1 MKFLLIFLI
10 FINTLF
16 AINIDKTWYE
26 NTNEELQKVYSEQ
39 LTKIST
45 QNQDLNQEQKEQ
57 IDYQKLLLK
66 RLTSELNYDTK
77 LKFEKPT
84 EIKDTDGFI
93 NTIKNYLQIDSS
105 FESNQKSSDEKN
117 SKLETLAEQISKI
130 EDKELVSTTN
140 SQLLYALYTIE
151 NKNIKEQS
159 KVLQS
164 LLDEYKEALLN
175 ALKNVSFTA
184 DEKLSEIITKHLSDL
199 DTISKDEKRV
209 SLLLDKA
216 VISENQR
223 QIDSNKKE
231 LEKIADKKT
240 KLIDSIVFNKV
251 EELIVPLK
259 NKKSKY
265 FDLNSNLDE
274 FIQTNDVDYHSLM
287 DLLKYLSRVHI
298 GITKST
304 FADTKESIIDIVKF
318 GWNEVNKPYI
328 PLGDGVSILDI
339 TKFLFIFIIGF
350 SLASFYRGKIGKANL
365 KNSSQATKTLLANLG
380 FYFLVFLTFI
390 FALNSVGID
399 LSSLTILVGALS
411 VGIGF
416 GLQNIVSNF
425 ISGIILI
432 FEKSIQVGNIIDI
445 DGETKGRVTQ
455 INMRSSVITTFDNI
469 DVIIPNSTLMQNNV
483 TNWTFGDDIRRLN
496 IPFGVAYGTDARRVI
511 KIILEELEQSNLV
524 YINDDMTK
532 MPSVWMT
539 GMGASSV
546 DFKLLVWIH
555 TNTNRAGLDSSNLS
569 DFLIFIYEVLNKY
582 EIEIPFPQMDVHLK
596 KEKEEVETL

>member
-184 DEKLSEIITKHLSDL
+184 DEKLSEIITKHLNDL